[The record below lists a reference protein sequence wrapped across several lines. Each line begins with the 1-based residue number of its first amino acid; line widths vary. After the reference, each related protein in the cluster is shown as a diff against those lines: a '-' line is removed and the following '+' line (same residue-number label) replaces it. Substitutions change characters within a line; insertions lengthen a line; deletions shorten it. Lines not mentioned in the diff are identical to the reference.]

1 MCLSTIA
8 IALLGI
14 IALKVL
20 IFDMANAD
28 TMWRVLALLII
39 GLLLVVTS
47 ALYSKAARAD
57 K

>member
-1 MCLSTIA
+1 M
-8 IALLGI
+8 LGI